1 MLLTHDDF
9 EEICAAA
16 SIGQATGEELA
27 QLEQHAAQCTRCRQ
41 AYIDCLNV
49 AAQQFARAK
58 QNPTLS
64 AKEIEEYID
73 SDLVVRRFLDRAER
87 EGISFSREVDKAVN
101 PPARVSFEFLPIAWW
116 RMPQAAIAAALL
128 FAAIAS
134 SGYVYWRY
142 SFSSASSRSESQ
154 AKLPGAAS
162 AIVAT
167 DPRIAMLEDS
177 NLKLQAEITRLSGE
191 LRKTNDLLVASH
203 ENGESDSREQ
213 AQLALD
219 RQALQSRVKQIQ
231 QELADAQSQSASA
244 QQEAA
249 LQHRRATDAETTLV
263 ASQIKLHDLE
273 DALQEKSIA
282 LDEERQLLSLRHDVT
297 DLMGA
302 RNLHIVD
309 VIDTDGHGKARPAFG
324 RIFFTEGKS
333 LIFYAYDLNETKIQK
348 ANYQYQV
355 WAKKEGVDRKAQRLG
370 IFYADDKA
378 QRRWVFKCDDPKL
391 LQEIDSVFVTFGRPG
406 SNPSHPE
413 GPSLMY
419 AYLRGQPNHP

>member
-1 MLLTHDDF
+1 MLTHEYF

-27 QLEQHAAQCTRCRQ
+27 QLERHAAECARCRH

-49 AAQQFARAK
+49 AAQQFAKAK

-64 AKEIEEYID
+64 ASEMEECID
-73 SDLVVRRFLDRAER
+73 SDLFVRRFLDRAER
-87 EGISFSREVDKAVN
+87 EGIAFSCEVGKAVN
-101 PPARVSFEFLPIAWW
+101 PPERVAFRFSPVVWW
-116 RMPQAAIAAALL
+116 RVPQTALAATLL

-134 SGYVYWRY
+134 SGYFYWKN
-142 SFSSASSRSESQ
+142 SFNTAHSRSESE
-154 AKLPGAAS
+154 LRLTGATSVIA
-162 AIVAT
+162 AT

-177 NLKLQAEITRLSGE
+177 NLKLQAEIERLSGE
-191 LRKTNDLLVASH
+191 LRKTSDLLVASQ
-203 ENGESDSREQ
+203 ETVKTGSKEQ

-219 RQALQSRVKQIQ
+219 RNALELRVKQIQ
-231 QELADAQSQSASA
+231 QTLGDAQFQSAGA

-249 LQHRRATDAETTLV
+249 LLRQRANDAETTLV
-263 ASQIKLHDLE
+263 ANQVKLHDLE
-273 DALQEKSIA
+273 DELKENSIA
-282 LDEERQLLSLRHDVT
+282 LDQERQLLSLRHDVT
-297 DLMGA
+297 DLMAA

-309 VIDTDGHGKARPAFG
+309 VSDTDGRGKSRPAFG

-333 LIFYAYDLNETKIQK
+333 LIFYAYDLNEAKIQK

-355 WAKKEGVDRKAQRLG
+355 WAKKEGVNQQAQRLG
-370 IFYADDKA
+370 IFYSDDKA
-378 QRRWVFKCDDPKL
+378 QRRWVFKCNDPKL